1 MIEVTDYYFDLQN
14 IADIDDCTENCNDN
28 VILLFKQIIKSIL
41 KDHTEYDIAVLD
53 NDSELF
59 KMTGGDGVTSFP
71 YKHIEEMLDF
81 LFQKSKFIQEKKDE
95 LYNSL
100 FDVHKKNEIVPI
112 IPVTDSEPPIVPV
125 ADSEPPIVP
134 VTDSEPL
141 IVPVTDSESPIVPVT
156 DSEPPIVPVTD
167 SESPIVPVTDSE
179 PHIVPASDNEIDII
193 PETDIQPPIE
203 APSDIQPPF
212 GSLSDNQ
219 SQNNENV
226 INQNGGYKKT
236 QNKLFSNIKNI
247 ITIKISVY
255 NNAIKKSFLKKLK
268 INDSFL
274 KIKK

>member
-1 MIEVTDYYFDLQN
+1 MKEVTDYYFDLQN

-53 NDSELF
+53 NDTELF

-125 ADSEPPIVP
+125 
-134 VTDSEPL
+134 TDSEPL

-167 SESPIVPVTDSE
+167 SE
-179 PHIVPASDNEIDII
+179 IDII

-203 APSDIQPPF
+203 APSDIQYPI
-212 GSLSDNQ
+212 GSPSDNQ